1 MDKTEFVNQIER
13 KKTVSMMPEAKDF
26 KEMNFEVDFDENQR
40 TEKVTVMAR
49 KINFFNK
56 RQSLGIADK
65 KDEMKLN
72 QLLNRQARI
81 DQVWVFTNHIIIK
94 SGNNLKYLPK
104 GKATK
109 KKPKV

>member
-1 MDKTEFVNQIER
+1 MDKTESVNPLER
-13 KKTVSMMPEAKDF
+13 KKTVSMMPEANNY

-40 TEKVTVMAR
+40 TEKVTVMTR

-72 QLLNRQARI
+72 QLLNRQAQI
-81 DQVWVFTNHIIIK
+81 DRVWVCTNHIIIK
-94 SGNNLKYLPK
+94 SGTSLKYLQK
-104 GKATK
+104 SKATK